1 MVKLNVCLCDR
12 LTRKSTHTHTDT
24 EREILSV
31 SFTCNNAA
39 HQIHKLSIGEKRTLL
54 LFPVYLL
61 TGGFLK
67 EEGGIRKE
75 MRKLKHSNHSLS
87 EEFYTHYRCTHLD
100 TAGGPL

>member
-39 HQIHKLSIGEKRTLL
+39 HQIHKLSIGEKKDVAA
-54 LFPVYLL
+54 FPSLPVNWR
-61 TGGFLK
+61 FS
-67 EEGGIRKE
+67 EGGRRHKKRNE
-75 MRKLKHSNHSLS
+75 KVK
-87 EEFYTHYRCTHLD
+87 T
-100 TAGGPL
+100 